1 VTRFRWD
8 DILRIKVRLEQG
20 ALPKLKRLLLPG
32 NRRAAAAWSAAES
45 APRHWGAVPAI
56 RRNWNERISGHPERD
71 WMDVALSH
79 GAIPANARI
88 LSIACG
94 NGANEVAW
102 LGRCRAAGIPVAHMT
117 AFDVSASRIA
127 AARNRAAEAG
137 FADETTFL
145 EDGFDTFNADAGAFD
160 VIIAENALHHA
171 QNLDVLLDRMKVW
184 LRPGGS
190 LIVRD
195 FVGPSRFQWTNEQVG
210 HADRLL
216 TEMPERLR
224 RRHGS
229 GAVKT
234 RFLRTGTWLMHLS
247 DPSEAAHSSE
257 ILDGLRGRFR
267 EELLVGMGGTVLQLV
282 FEDIAG
288 NFLDPDDAEAM
299 EHLHRAIETENA
311 LIRDGVLPDD
321 FVFGI
326 FRL

>member
-1 VTRFRWD
+1 MTRFRWD

-45 APRHWGAVPAI
+45 APRHWAAVPAI
-56 RRNWNERISGHPERD
+56 RRNWNERISGDPARD
-71 WMDVALSH
+71 WMDVALAH

-102 LGRCRAAGIPVAHMT
+102 LGRCPVGHMT

-127 AARNRAAEAG
+127 AARNLAAQAG

-145 EDGFDTFNADAGAFD
+145 VDGFDTFNADSGAFD

-171 QNLDVLLDRMKVW
+171 QRLDALLDRMKVW

-190 LIVRD
+190 VIVRD
-195 FVGPSRFQWTNEQVG
+195 FVGPSRFQWTDEQVG

-229 GAVKT
+229 GVVKT
-234 RFLRTGTWLMHLS
+234 RFLRTGTWFMHLS

-257 ILDGLRGRFR
+257 ILDGLQARFR

-288 NFLDPDDAEAM
+288 NFLDPDDAVAM
-299 EHLHRAIETENA
+299 EHLHRSIEAENA
-311 LIRDGVLPDD
+311 LIRDGLLPDD

-326 FRL
+326 FRA